1 LIRFLRV
8 PLYCIPFLP
17 YYRGAGG
24 LHSYRFLEALSFGC
38 IPVILSDDW
47 VIPFAE
53 AADPRAYTIMV
64 PERRWS
70 DIPGILRNM
79 STPVVAQMHASA
91 VEVYEQLFRN
101 PLQTAMQITV
111 SRLVSASSN
120 KKK

>member
-1 LIRFLRV
+1 V
-8 PLYCIPFLP
+8 N
-17 YYRGAGG
+17 GTGG
-24 LHSYRFLEALSFGC
+24 LHSYRFTEALSFGC

-53 AADPRAYTIMV
+53 LADPRAYTVMV

-79 STPVVAQMHASA
+79 STPVVTRMHAA
-91 VEVYEQLFRN
+91 VVEVYEQVFRN

-111 SRLVSASSN
+111 SRLPAAN
-120 KKK
+120 KVPPKSKK